1 MPTYNDVAHSD
12 AGSDAQGQA
21 PTPDTLENHPVP
33 HHPAIPLIGAR
44 ALRRESRGLQ
54 VVIHALSNH
63 AVQPRL
69 TSFRVDASLDTISD
83 VQQPGLS
90 TRLFDFVSPPFASR
104 LVAGFSAAN
113 ISKFELVLS
122 NGRDGSAGQAILDHG
137 LVGSVLASMLG
148 LTELSIEDHNLGI
161 IGAIPDGVVF
171 ERLKRASFFCGLVS
185 RTEIRQFVRRY
196 ANTLKQLT
204 IAYCSLDDLDP
215 SWEDVVEDINF
226 MQGAGRANLD
236 SMSLVSAYSS
246 VPFTGCGRNK
256 TKSRSPSDEE
266 VYSFSLGVD
275 ETLVLCPSEDLGH
288 QTP

>member
-1 MPTYNDVAHSD
+1 MPTYNDIAHSD
-12 AGSDAQGQA
+12 AVSDTQGQA

-44 ALRRESRGLQ
+44 ALRRESRGPQ
-54 VVIHALSNH
+54 VAIDVLSNRG
-63 AVQPRL
+63 AQSRL
-69 TSFRVDASLDTISD
+69 TSFRVDASVDTISD

-90 TRLFDFVSPPFASR
+90 MRLLDFVSPPFASR
-104 LVAGFSAAN
+104 LAAGFSAAN

-137 LVGSVLASMLG
+137 LVGSVLASMPG
-148 LTELSIEDHNLGI
+148 LTELSIEGHNLGI
-161 IGAIPDGVVF
+161 IGAIPDG
-171 ERLKRASFFCGLVS
+171 S
-185 RTEIRQFVRRY
+185 RRH

-215 SWEDVVEDINF
+215 SWEDVVEDINLL
-226 MQGAGRANLD
+226 QGTGRASLD
-236 SMSLVSAYSS
+236 NMSLVLAYSS
-246 VPFTGCGRNK
+246 VLFTGCGRNK
-256 TKSRSPSDEE
+256 TKSRPPSDEE

-275 ETLVLCPSEDLGH
+275 ETLVLCPSLDLGH